1 MRGAPHAHCLL
12 WLTEDGETTKKKV
25 IFNGEKKEIDVPKP
39 APCFKNMV
47 FGKSGAA
54 REEGKKELIDFVH
67 SLVTIENSELATRN
81 IHGHTFTCQKSHR
94 KNIKIQPH
102 EGHGKFKPPGDS
114 SLIVFPRCRFGFP
127 RMPMLLT
134 KILEPL
140 NTEEHSE
147 EEIKKATKTFKK
159 IEKFMVRQTLSQR
172 KGELPEERKR
182 FLNLTFED
190 FLKHLEINDNEYE
203 LALRSSVKGQA
214 KLFLQRSPSQVFINN
229 YNKAIMEKH
238 DSNQDISIVFD
249 EFQIA
254 NYLVSYMTKAEAGC
268 SKLLRQL
275 DDECSREGIGFSD
288 KLKKFRK
295 ALDQTREVSIQEAVY
310 RLMGF
315 PITKASRKVKYV
327 STADCQQRDGLL
339 KGNLDILEDGE
350 SPFLNSLVDYYECRP
365 DILDNLTLADFG
377 AHYEVLS
384 KTKHGEECDDNL
396 DEQEELNNTNPVL
409 LLKNNMGKIRKRIRP
424 AVIRYYLNKKEEY
437 EYVRGLLLLFEPF
450 QSEKKEISEQNVL
463 KIYKKIKEDHERNE
477 SLELQLSFY
486 QPYQSLL
493 ENISEIIDDEDDSE
507 DEDGEINV
515 ETEDFEKME
524 ETTSEADIEKFLKDF
539 NQEKIE
545 TTGLMDKEELLKLI
559 RSLNTEQRKVL
570 DDLVERLMYTDYK
583 SNPIYLYISGD
594 AGKSLAGSALALT
607 ELGTAQLFI

>member
-1 MRGAPHAHCLL
+1 M
-12 WLTEDGETTKKKV
+12 
-25 IFNGEKKEIDVPKP
+25 
-39 APCFKNMV
+39 
-47 FGKSGAA
+47 
-54 REEGKKELIDFVH
+54 
-67 SLVTIENSELATRN
+67 
-81 IHGHTFTCQKSHR
+81 
-94 KNIKIQPH
+94 
-102 EGHGKFKPPGDS
+102 
-114 SLIVFPRCRFGFP
+114 
-127 RMPMLLT
+127 
-134 KILEPL
+134 
-140 NTEEHSE
+140 
-147 EEIKKATKTFKK
+147 
-159 IEKFMVRQTLSQR
+159 
-172 KGELPEERKR
+172 
-182 FLNLTFED
+182 TFED
-190 FLKHLEINDNEYE
+190 FLRHLEINENEYE

-339 KGNLDILEDGE
+339 KGNLDMLEEGE
-350 SPFLNSLVDYYECRP
+350 SPFLNSLVDYYESRP
-365 DILDNLTLADFG
+365 DILDYLTLADFG
-377 AHYEVLS
+377 AYYEVLS
-384 KTKHGEECDDNL
+384 KTKNGEDCDDNL
-396 DEQEELNNTNPVL
+396 DEPEELNNTNPVL

-424 AVIRYYLNKKEEY
+424 AVIRYYLNKKEQY
-437 EYVRGLLLLFEPF
+437 EYVRGLLLLFVPF
-450 QSEKKEISEQNVL
+450 RSEKKEISEQNVL
-463 KIYKKIKEDHERNE
+463 KIYNNIKEDPERNE
-477 SLELQLSFY
+477 SLNLQLSFY

-493 ENISEIIDDEDDSE
+493 ENISEIIDDEEDSE
-507 DEDGEINV
+507 DEEEEDGKIDHEA
-515 ETEDFEKME
+515 EDFEKME

-545 TTGLMDKEELLKLI
+545 TTSLMDKEELLKLI
-559 RSLNTEQRKVL
+559 RSLNTEQRKIL

-594 AGKSLAGSALALT
+594 AGKCLADSALGWYKSKLSP
-607 ELGTAQLFI
+607 